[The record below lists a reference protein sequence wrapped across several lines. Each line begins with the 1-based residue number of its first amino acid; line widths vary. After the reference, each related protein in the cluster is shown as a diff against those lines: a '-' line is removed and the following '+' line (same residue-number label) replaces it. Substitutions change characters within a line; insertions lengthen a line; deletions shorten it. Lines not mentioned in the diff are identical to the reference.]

1 MPARD
6 VRPTVSRYRG
16 GGYGGGRSS
25 QRYYDDEGRGESKD
39 IWEWFKSY
47 FEADPTLDHLLAID
61 ELRCYQLI
69 KNSTDRHG
77 LMDIAFYW
85 TPGWKAPDQDT
96 RAHRLVL
103 HYHLTEDNWKTFHE
117 HLVKNYDAHKETI
130 KKEEHERAE
139 RWDGEHAAYQ
149 SRMEAERI
157 QRDEQDK
164 LAIHEIVEITA
175 GTLSSELNQVFIST
189 DKVGNE
195 GDWIEEMVDTYQD
208 GSGFGYEADK
218 ATGIKLQITLSL
230 DLSNSMYYNGV
241 HREAAGAFRDLGMS
255 LKALKSAYQDDLYV
269 AFFTFSEDEWEGKG
283 KRVVRLEIP
292 QTTEDKTYFQ
302 PFTDYRPSVINGWYK
317 EGVFGGTDTWMAP
330 LFEKIEKWEKAA
342 SDPGAVK
349 LDIVITDAVLEH
361 KKDLKESDVIQ
372 ERRDGSLQT
381 VFLNFLSAEE
391 SINSSLPKRCYQ
403 VHVDKD
409 NVAGT
414 LRNVISEFVGAH
426 L

>member
-1 MPARD
+1 MPVRD

-16 GGYGGGRSS
+16 GHYGGGRSE
-25 QRYYDDEGRGESKD
+25 RYRDDEGHGQSKD

-47 FEADPTLDHLLAID
+47 FESDPTLDHLLAID

-69 KNSTDRHG
+69 KGSTDRHG

-85 TPGWKAPDQDT
+85 TPGWRAPDQDT

-103 HYHLTEDNWKTFHE
+103 HYRLTEDNWKTFHA
-117 HLVKNYDAHKETI
+117 HLAKNYDAHKAQVE
-130 KKEEHERAE
+130 KEEHERAE
-139 RWDGEHAAYQ
+139 RYDGDRAAYQ
-149 SRMEAERI
+149 ARMEAERI
-157 QRDEQDK
+157 QRDEQDR
-164 LAIHEIVEITA
+164 LAVHEIVEITA

-189 DKVGNE
+189 DKVGDD

-241 HREAAGAFRDLGMS
+241 HKAAAAAYRDLGMS
-255 LKALKSAYQDDLYV
+255 LKALKTAYPEDLYI
-269 AFFTFSEDEWEGKG
+269 AFFTFSDNAWEGPG
-283 KRVVRLEIP
+283 KRVVRFEVP
-292 QTTEDKTYFQ
+292 VPSEETYFQ
-302 PFTDYRPSVINGWYK
+302 PFTDYRPSVIDRWYK
-317 EGVFGGTDTWMAP
+317 EGEFEGTDTWMAP
-330 LFEKIEKWEKAA
+330 LFEKMEEWEKKE

-361 KKDLKESDVIQ
+361 KKDLRESDIIQ

-391 SINSSLPKRCYQ
+391 AINSSLPKRCYQ